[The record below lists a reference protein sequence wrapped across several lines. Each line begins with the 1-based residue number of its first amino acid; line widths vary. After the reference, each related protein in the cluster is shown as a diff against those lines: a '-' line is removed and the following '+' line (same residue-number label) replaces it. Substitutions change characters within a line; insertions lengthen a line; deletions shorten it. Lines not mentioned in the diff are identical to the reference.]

1 MTETS
6 DGFVISEADM
16 RMRGPGDMEGTQ
28 QSGLA
33 FSLQV
38 ANLTTDGQILSL
50 AREAAGRILDAHP
63 ELLERE
69 SGRHDGQ
76 VPESTSI
83 MPLTAQNQ
91 KILALS
97 PSGIDT
103 LSTELRYRFAKTID
117 WSRIS

>member
-38 ANLTTDGQILSL
+38 ANLTTDGQILAL

-69 SGRHDGQ
+69 PRKQDGPASGQ
-76 VPESTSI
+76 SPIVPI
-83 MPLTAQNQ
+83 AVQNQ

-97 PSGIDT
+97 ASGTDT
-103 LSTELRYRFAKTID
+103 LCAELRYRFAKSVD

>member
-38 ANLTTDGQILSL
+38 ANLTTDGQILAL

-69 SGRHDGQ
+69 PRQQDGPASGQ
-76 VPESTSI
+76 SPIVPI
-83 MPLTAQNQ
+83 AVQNQ

-97 PSGIDT
+97 ASGTDT
-103 LSTELRYRFAKTID
+103 LCAELRYRFAKSVD